1 MTLEVE
7 CGFLTYHPRHADMP
21 NVVRYKGQWMPEA
34 LATGMNDKRF
44 TDAELMAEYHKLNA
58 RRYQRHYNELS
69 SGDEYPEASW
79 DEHFDIQNTIY
90 RFALAPHFD
99 EVPAT

>member
-1 MTLEVE
+1 MSEVQ

-34 LATGMNDKRF
+34 LATGMISKRF

-58 RRYQRHYNELS
+58 RRYQRQFNEVS
-69 SGDEYPEASW
+69 SGDDYPEDTW
-79 DEHFDIQNTIY
+79 DEHFDIQNTVY

-99 EVPAT
+99 EDSNSQ